1 MQLDEAIA
9 ERVRRL
15 PVEKQRRVLR
25 FVEEI
30 SNQAVTGSG
39 RRLLGAWTD
48 LGVDLQL
55 EELQAARREVWGRFP
70 RDLG

>member
-55 EELQAARREVWGRFP
+55 E
-70 RDLG
+70 